1 MEEELSEY
9 LVDQEFLQF
18 IKAMK
23 VYYWTQDLYDLHVL
37 KKKCSDKLKTKLKLN
52 KTTNEILEEYY
63 RFFEE
68 SISTDLKKKNPRSY
82 LETVDSLVLLSQK
95 HDKMI
100 HDFGKDSIEANQIL
114 NEYLDYR
121 LKLKIDIEENM
132 TEIKKDEEIE
142 EKINSYQQVMWS
154 FFNKIKIIYLEH
166 LNEALIIWNDD
177 EDRSIFLTSDK
188 PTNIDIN

>member
-37 KKKCSDKLKTKLKLN
+37 KKKCSDKLKIKLKLN
-52 KTTNEILEEYY
+52 KTTNDILEEYY
-63 RFFEE
+63 RFFED

-132 TEIKKDEEIE
+132 AEIKDEEIE
-142 EKINSYQQVMWS
+142 EKINSYQQIMWS

-177 EDRSIFLTSDK
+177 EDRSIFLPSDK

>member
-37 KKKCSDKLKTKLKLN
+37 KKKCSDKLKIKLKLN

-63 RFFEE
+63 RFFED
-68 SISTDLKKKNPRSY
+68 SISTDLKNKNPRSY

-100 HDFGKDSIEANQIL
+100 NDFGKDSIEASQIL

-121 LKLKIDIEENM
+121 LKLKIDIEENIAD
-132 TEIKKDEEIE
+132 IKDDEIE
-142 EKINSYQQVMWS
+142 EKINHYQEIMWS

-177 EDRSIFLTSDK
+177 EDRSIFLPSDK
-188 PTNIDIN
+188 PTSIDIN

>member
-1 MEEELSEY
+1 MDENLSEY

-23 VYYWTQDLYDLHVL
+23 IYYWTKDLYDLNIL
-37 KKKCSDKLKTKLKLN
+37 KKKCTENLKIKLKMN
-52 KTTNEILEEYY
+52 KVTNAILEEYY

-68 SISTDLKKKNPRSY
+68 SISSNLKKKNPRNY

-121 LKLKIDIEENM
+121 LKLKIDIEEN
-132 TEIKKDEEIE
+132 TADIKDEEIE
-142 EKINSYQQVMWS
+142 EKINSYQQIIWS
-154 FFNKIKIIYLEH
+154 FFNKTKIIYLEH
-166 LNEALIIWNDD
+166 LNEVLIIWNDD
-177 EDRSIFLTSDK
+177 ENKSIFLPSDK
-188 PTNIDIN
+188 PTDININ

>member
-1 MEEELSEY
+1 MEEDLSEY

-63 RFFEE
+63 RFFED

-114 NEYLDYR
+114 NEYLDCR

-132 TEIKKDEEIE
+132 NEIKDEEIE

-177 EDRSIFLTSDK
+177 EDRSIFLPSDK

>member
-9 LVDQEFLQF
+9 LIDQEFLQF

-37 KKKCSDKLKTKLKLN
+37 KKKCSDKLKIKLKLN

-63 RFFEE
+63 RFFED
-68 SISTDLKKKNPRSY
+68 SISTDLKNKNPRSY

-100 HDFGKDSIEANQIL
+100 NDFGKDSIEANQIL

-121 LKLKIDIEENM
+121 LKLKIDIEENIAD
-132 TEIKKDEEIE
+132 IKDDEIE
-142 EKINSYQQVMWS
+142 EKINHYQEIMWS

-177 EDRSIFLTSDK
+177 EDRSIFLPSDK
-188 PTNIDIN
+188 PTSIDIN

>member
-1 MEEELSEY
+1 MDENLSEY

-23 VYYWTQDLYDLHVL
+23 IYYWTHDLYDLNIL
-37 KKKCSDKLKTKLKLN
+37 KKKCTENLKTKLKIN
-52 KTTNEILEEYY
+52 KVTNAILEEYY

-68 SISTDLKKKNPRSY
+68 SISSDLKKKNPRNY

-100 HDFGKDSIEANQIL
+100 HDFGMDSIEANQIL

-121 LKLKIDIEENM
+121 LKLKIDIEEN
-132 TEIKKDEEIE
+132 TTDIKDEEIE
-142 EKINSYQQVMWS
+142 EKINSYQQIIWS
-154 FFNKIKIIYLEH
+154 FFNKTKIIYLEH
-166 LNEALIIWNDD
+166 LNEVLIIWNDD
-177 EDRSIFLTSDK
+177 ENKSIFLPSDK
-188 PTNIDIN
+188 PTDININ

>member
-114 NEYLDYR
+114 NEYLDNR

-132 TEIKKDEEIE
+132 TEIKDEEIE

-177 EDRSIFLTSDK
+177 EDRSIFLPSDK

>member
-9 LVDQEFLQF
+9 LIDQEFLQF

-63 RFFEE
+63 RFFED

-132 TEIKKDEEIE
+132 TEIKDEEIE

-177 EDRSIFLTSDK
+177 EDRSIFLPSDK

>member
-1 MEEELSEY
+1 MEEGLSEY
-9 LVDQEFLQF
+9 LVDEEFLQF

-132 TEIKKDEEIE
+132 TEIKDEEIE

>member
-37 KKKCSDKLKTKLKLN
+37 KKKCSEKLKIKLKLN

-63 RFFEE
+63 RFFED

-132 TEIKKDEEIE
+132 AEIKDEEVE
-142 EKINSYQQVMWS
+142 EKINSYQQIMWS

-177 EDRSIFLTSDK
+177 EDRSIFLPSDK
-188 PTNIDIN
+188 PKNIDIN

>member
-1 MEEELSEY
+1 MEEDLSEY

-37 KKKCSDKLKTKLKLN
+37 KKKCSDKLKIKLKLN

-63 RFFEE
+63 RFFED

-132 TEIKKDEEIE
+132 AEIKDEEIE
-142 EKINSYQQVMWS
+142 EKINSYQQIMWS

-177 EDRSIFLTSDK
+177 EDRSIFLPSEK

>member
-37 KKKCSDKLKTKLKLN
+37 KKKCSDKLKIKLKLN
-52 KTTNEILEEYY
+52 KTTNEMLEEYY
-63 RFFEE
+63 RFFED
-68 SISTDLKKKNPRSY
+68 SISTDLKNKNPRSY

-121 LKLKIDIEENM
+121 LKLKIDIEENIAN
-132 TEIKKDEEIE
+132 IKDDEIE
-142 EKINSYQQVMWS
+142 EKINHYQEIMWS

-177 EDRSIFLTSDK
+177 EDRSIFLPSDK
-188 PTNIDIN
+188 PTSIDIN

>member
-37 KKKCSDKLKTKLKLN
+37 KKKCSDKLKIKLKLN

-63 RFFEE
+63 RFFED

-100 HDFGKDSIEANQIL
+100 NDFGKDSIEANQIL

-132 TEIKKDEEIE
+132 AEIKDEEVE
-142 EKINSYQQVMWS
+142 EKINSYQQIMWS

-177 EDRSIFLTSDK
+177 EDRSIFLPSDK

>member
-9 LVDQEFLQF
+9 LIDQEFLQF

-37 KKKCSDKLKTKLKLN
+37 KKKCSDKLKIKLKLN

-63 RFFEE
+63 RFFED

-132 TEIKKDEEIE
+132 AEIKDEEIE
-142 EKINSYQQVMWS
+142 EKINSYQQIMWS

-177 EDRSIFLTSDK
+177 EDRSIFLPSDK

>member
-1 MEEELSEY
+1 
-9 LVDQEFLQF
+9 
-18 IKAMK
+18 MK

-37 KKKCSDKLKTKLKLN
+37 KKKCSDKLKIKLKLN

-63 RFFEE
+63 RFFED

-132 TEIKKDEEIE
+132 AEIKDEEIE
-142 EKINSYQQVMWS
+142 EKINSYQQIMWS

-177 EDRSIFLTSDK
+177 EDRSIFLPSDK

>member
-1 MEEELSEY
+1 MEEGLSEY
-9 LVDQEFLQF
+9 LVDEEFLQF

-37 KKKCSDKLKTKLKLN
+37 KKKCSDKLKNKLKLN

-63 RFFEE
+63 RFFED

-177 EDRSIFLTSDK
+177 EDRSIFLPSDK

>member
-1 MEEELSEY
+1 MEEGLSEY
-9 LVDQEFLQF
+9 LVDEEFLQF

-63 RFFEE
+63 RFFED

-177 EDRSIFLTSDK
+177 EDRSIFLPSDK

>member
-37 KKKCSDKLKTKLKLN
+37 KKKCSDKLKIKLKLN
-52 KTTNEILEEYY
+52 KTTNDILEEYY
-63 RFFEE
+63 RFFED

-132 TEIKKDEEIE
+132 AEIKDEEIE
-142 EKINSYQQVMWS
+142 EKINSYQQIMWS

-177 EDRSIFLTSDK
+177 EDKSIFLPSDK

>member
-63 RFFEE
+63 RFFED

-100 HDFGKDSIEANQIL
+100 NDFGKDSIEANQIL

-177 EDRSIFLTSDK
+177 EDRSIFLPSDK

>member
-37 KKKCSDKLKTKLKLN
+37 KKNCSDKLKTKLKLN

-63 RFFEE
+63 RFFED

-100 HDFGKDSIEANQIL
+100 NDFGKDSIEANQIL

-121 LKLKIDIEENM
+121 LKLKIDIEENIAD
-132 TEIKKDEEIE
+132 IKDDEIE
-142 EKINSYQQVMWS
+142 EKINHYQEIMWS

-177 EDRSIFLTSDK
+177 EDRSIFLPSDK
-188 PTNIDIN
+188 PTSIDIN

>member
-1 MEEELSEY
+1 MEEGLSED
-9 LVDQEFLQF
+9 LVDEEFLQF

-63 RFFEE
+63 RFFED

-121 LKLKIDIEENM
+121 LKLKIDIEENIN
-132 TEIKKDEEIE
+132 EIKDEEIE

-177 EDRSIFLTSDK
+177 EDRSIFLPSDK

>member
-37 KKKCSDKLKTKLKLN
+37 KKKCSDKLKIKLKLN

-63 RFFEE
+63 RFFED
-68 SISTDLKKKNPRSY
+68 SISTDLKKKNPRTY

-132 TEIKKDEEIE
+132 AEIKDEEIE
-142 EKINSYQQVMWS
+142 EKINSYQQIMWS

-177 EDRSIFLTSDK
+177 EDRSIFLPSDK

>member
-1 MEEELSEY
+1 MDENLSEY

-23 VYYWTQDLYDLHVL
+23 IYYWTKDLYDLNIL
-37 KKKCSDKLKTKLKLN
+37 KKKCTENLKIKLKMN
-52 KTTNEILEEYY
+52 KVTNAILEEYY

-68 SISTDLKKKNPRSY
+68 SISNNLKKKNPRNY

-100 HDFGKDSIEANQIL
+100 HDFGMDSIEANQIL

-121 LKLKIDIEENM
+121 LKLKIDIEEDVNDIN
-132 TEIKKDEEIE
+132 EREIE
-142 EKINSYQQVMWS
+142 EKINSYQQIMWS
-154 FFNKIKIIYLEH
+154 FFNKIKLIYLEH
-166 LNEALIIWNDD
+166 LNESLIIWNEHDNS
-177 EDRSIFLTSDK
+177 SIYITSDR
-188 PTNIDIN
+188 PTKKDIN

>member
-9 LVDQEFLQF
+9 LIDQEFLQF

-37 KKKCSDKLKTKLKLN
+37 KKKCSDKLKIKLKLN

-63 RFFEE
+63 RFFED

-121 LKLKIDIEENM
+121 LKLKIDIEENS
-132 TEIKKDEEIE
+132 TDIKDEEIE
-142 EKINSYQQVMWS
+142 EKINSYQKTMWS
-154 FFNKIKIIYLEH
+154 FFNKTKIILLEH
-166 LNEALIIWNDD
+166 LNEVLIIWNDD
-177 EDRSIFLTSDK
+177 EDKSIFLPSDK
-188 PTNIDIN
+188 PTNFDIN

>member
-63 RFFEE
+63 RFFED

-132 TEIKKDEEIE
+132 NEIKDEEIE

-177 EDRSIFLTSDK
+177 EDRSIFLPSDK

>member
-1 MEEELSEY
+1 MEEGLSEY
-9 LVDQEFLQF
+9 LVDEEFLQF

-63 RFFEE
+63 RFFED

-132 TEIKKDEEIE
+132 TEIKDEEIE

-177 EDRSIFLTSDK
+177 EDRSIFLPSDK

>member
-9 LVDQEFLQF
+9 LIDQEFLQF

-37 KKKCSDKLKTKLKLN
+37 KKKCSDKLKIKLKLN

-63 RFFEE
+63 RFFED

-132 TEIKKDEEIE
+132 AEIKDEEIE
-142 EKINSYQQVMWS
+142 EKINSYQQIMWS

-177 EDRSIFLTSDK
+177 ENRSIFLPSDK

>member
-63 RFFEE
+63 RFFED

-132 TEIKKDEEIE
+132 TEIKDEEIE

-166 LNEALIIWNDD
+166 HNEALIIWNDD
-177 EDRSIFLTSDK
+177 EDRSIFLPSDK

>member
-63 RFFEE
+63 RFFED

-100 HDFGKDSIEANQIL
+100 NDFGKDSIEANQIL

-121 LKLKIDIEENM
+121 LKLKIDIEENIN
-132 TEIKKDEEIE
+132 EIKDEEIE

-177 EDRSIFLTSDK
+177 EDRSIFLPSDK

>member
-9 LVDQEFLQF
+9 LIDQEFLQF

-37 KKKCSDKLKTKLKLN
+37 KKKCSDKLKIKLKLN

-63 RFFEE
+63 RFFED

-121 LKLKIDIEENM
+121 LKLKIDIEENIA
-132 TEIKKDEEIE
+132 EIKDEEIE
-142 EKINSYQQVMWS
+142 EKINSYQQIMWS

-177 EDRSIFLTSDK
+177 EDRSIFLPSDK

>member
-63 RFFEE
+63 RFFED

>member
-37 KKKCSDKLKTKLKLN
+37 KKKCSDKLKNKLKLN
-52 KTTNEILEEYY
+52 KTTSEILEEYY
-63 RFFEE
+63 RFFED

-121 LKLKIDIEENM
+121 LKLKIDIEENI
-132 TEIKKDEEIE
+132 TKIKDEEIE
-142 EKINSYQQVMWS
+142 EKINSYQQIMWS

-177 EDRSIFLTSDK
+177 EERSIFLHSDK

>member
-1 MEEELSEY
+1 MDENLSEY

-23 VYYWTQDLYDLHVL
+23 IYYWTKDLYDLNIL
-37 KKKCSDKLKTKLKLN
+37 KKKCTENLKIKLKMN
-52 KTTNEILEEYY
+52 KVTNAILEEYY

-68 SISTDLKKKNPRSY
+68 SISSNLKKKNPRNY

-121 LKLKIDIEENM
+121 LKLKIDIEENIAD
-132 TEIKKDEEIE
+132 IKEEEIE
-142 EKINSYQQVMWS
+142 EKINSYQQTLWS
-154 FFNKIKIIYLEH
+154 FFNKTKIIYLEH
-166 LNEALIIWNDD
+166 LNEVLVIWNDD
-177 EDRSIFLTSDK
+177 ENKSIFLPSEE
-188 PTNIDIN
+188 PTDININ

>member
-37 KKKCSDKLKTKLKLN
+37 KKKCSDKLKIKLKLN

-63 RFFEE
+63 RFFED

-132 TEIKKDEEIE
+132 AEIKDEEIE
-142 EKINSYQQVMWS
+142 EKINSYQQIMWS

-177 EDRSIFLTSDK
+177 EDRSIFLPSDK
-188 PTNIDIN
+188 PKNIDIN

>member
-1 MEEELSEY
+1 MDENLSEY

-23 VYYWTQDLYDLHVL
+23 IYYWTKDLYDLNIL
-37 KKKCSDKLKTKLKLN
+37 KKKCTENLKIKLKMN
-52 KTTNEILEEYY
+52 KVTNAILEEYY

-68 SISTDLKKKNPRSY
+68 SISSNLKKKNPRNY

-100 HDFGKDSIEANQIL
+100 HDFGMDSIEANQIL

-121 LKLKIDIEENM
+121 LKLKIDIEEN
-132 TEIKKDEEIE
+132 TTDIKDEEIE
-142 EKINSYQQVMWS
+142 EKINSYQQIIWS
-154 FFNKIKIIYLEH
+154 FFNKTKIIYLEH
-166 LNEALIIWNDD
+166 LNEVLIIWNDD
-177 EDRSIFLTSDK
+177 ENKSIFLPSDK
-188 PTNIDIN
+188 PTDININ